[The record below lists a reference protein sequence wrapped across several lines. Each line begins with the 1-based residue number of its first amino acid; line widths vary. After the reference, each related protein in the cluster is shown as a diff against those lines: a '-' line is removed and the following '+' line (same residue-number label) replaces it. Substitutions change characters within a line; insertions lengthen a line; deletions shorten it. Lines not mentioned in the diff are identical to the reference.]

1 MIGWLESLLRRFVWR
16 LGRRLYR
23 DARGESDNHI
33 LTNGESFVQKC
44 VAHATAKYELSPLTV
59 LDVGANVG
67 IWTSGLIP
75 FLSEEQQN
83 YLCSWCFE
91 PVPETFSLLQQ
102 NMKSLKCGL
111 EPQVM
116 QIAFSDD
123 HGEAQMVVMQ
133 KFGGTNSLEYDQTMS
148 SLAEDIIF
156 VRKTTLGSFCNEKG
170 IDRIH
175 LVKIDTEG
183 HDRFVLQGAI
193 DLFKAGK
200 IDVAQFEY
208 NHRWVYSRSF
218 LKDIFDL
225 LDGLPYSIARIRP
238 NRLEILSEWHPEL
251 ERFFEANYAIVHHS
265 VLDWFP
271 VMNGRFD
278 SSNTYSA

>member
-1 MIGWLESLLRRFVWR
+1 MADWLGGSRRRLVWR

-23 DARGESDNHI
+23 AARGESDNRMA
-33 LTNGESFVQKC
+33 TNGETFVQKC
-44 VAHATAKYELSPLTV
+44 VAEGTAKNAIGPLNV

-67 IWTSGLIP
+67 IWTKALMPLLNESQRASLR
-75 FLSEEQQN
+75 
-83 YLCSWCFE
+83 SWAFE
-91 PVPETFSLLQQ
+91 PVPETFARLKQ
-102 NMKSLKCGL
+102 NMKSLGYGV

-123 HGEAQMVVMQ
+123 HGEAEMVVMQ
-133 KFGGTNSLEYDQTMS
+133 KLGGTNSLEFDASMAS
-148 SLAEDIIF
+148 AAEEIVR
-156 VRKTTLGSFCNEKG
+156 VRKTTLDSFCSEEG

-200 IDVAQFEY
+200 VDVAQFEY

-218 LKDIFDL
+218 LKDVFDL
-225 LDGLPYSIARIRP
+225 LDGLPYSIARIRAD
-238 NRLEILSEWHPEL
+238 RLENLGEWHPEM
-251 ERFFEANYAIVHHS
+251 ERFFEANYAIVHDS
-265 VLDWFP
+265 ALDWFP
-271 VMNGRFD
+271 VLNGRFD
-278 SSNTYSA
+278 SSNTYA